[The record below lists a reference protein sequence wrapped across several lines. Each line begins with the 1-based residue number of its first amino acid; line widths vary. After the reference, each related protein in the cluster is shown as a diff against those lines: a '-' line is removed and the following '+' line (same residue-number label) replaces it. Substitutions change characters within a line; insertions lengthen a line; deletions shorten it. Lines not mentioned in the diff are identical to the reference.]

1 MLGEEVLTVSV
12 PGPGLGLTMGQE
24 GGFSSFPFC
33 LAPSAAAAAGTV
45 GRGFSL
51 PPVPA
56 LAQPPTDPLSR

>member
-1 MLGEEVLTVSV
+1 MLTVCV
-12 PGPGLGLTMGQE
+12 PGPGLGLTVGQE
-24 GGFSSFPFC
+24 GGLSSFPFC
-33 LAPSAAAAAGTV
+33 LAPSAAAATAGTV